1 MIACT
6 LMLAMGSFANAQ
18 VVDKTKDKAEQKT
31 ERRVDQKIDGGI
43 EKGLDAIEGLFKKK
57 EKKEKKEATPQQ
69 EQSMEATVQETDD
82 VEANQNAM
90 MRMLMGGG
98 DVDVQD
104 AYTFR
109 HRFTLNVK
117 TYKRDKLKEDENITM
132 LLDADGGN
140 FGMEVDNEGVTQYII
155 YDLESREIVTL
166 IHAEG
171 QKMGMTMKLD
181 PSMWDS
187 DEVDDPG
194 KPVTFKKTGNSKEIS
209 GYRCD
214 EYLVE
219 GGDLEANERA
229 TMWMTDK
236 LEADWLKAMMKMS
249 SQNKKI
255 KGPEG
260 FPSGYPDGTVIQA
273 VNEDTKSGEKTVTTV
288 EKMETGKFDIST
300 EGYQFMSMGS
310 FGGQ

>member
-1 MIACT
+1 MIACIV
-6 LMLAMGSFANAQ
+6 MLAMVSSSKAQ
-18 VVDKTKDKAEQKT
+18 VVDKTKDKTEQKT

-43 EKGLDAIEGLFKKK
+43 DKGLDAIEGLFKKK
-57 EKKEKKEATPQQ
+57 DKKEKKETAPQQ
-69 EQSMEATVQETDD
+69 EQSMEATVQETED
-82 VEANQNAM
+82 VEANHNPMSQM
-90 MRMLMGGG
+90 GMGGG

-104 AYTFR
+104 SYTFR

-117 TYKRDKLKEDENITM
+117 MYKRDKLKEDENITM
-132 LLDADGGN
+132 LLDEDGGN
-140 FGMEVDNEGVTQYII
+140 FGMEVENEGVTQYII
-155 YDLESREIVTL
+155 YDLDSREMVTL
-166 IHAEG
+166 MNAEG

-181 PSMWDS
+181 ESLLDS
-187 DEVDDPG
+187 ERVEDHG

-219 GGDLEANERA
+219 GGDMDADERA

-236 LEADWLKAMMKMS
+236 LDADWLKAMMKMS
-249 SQNKKI
+249 RQNKKI

-273 VNEDTKSGEKTVTTV
+273 VNEDTQSGEKTVTTV

-300 EGYQFMSMGS
+300 AGYQFMNMGN
-310 FGGQ
+310 FGGR